1 MKKGLRENIM
11 ATWKLLT
18 MALLIAGHSALAQLP
33 AVSVPMKSTGALV
46 SAESGGTP
54 IAGSKK
60 KPAVAPAP
68 KSGTSGGKE
77 AGKRFP
83 QEVKDAA
90 EKEADG
96 KCVFCGQA
104 TTRETG
110 PQQRNTDHAVPKS
123 RDGTATLDN
132 AQNTCRTCNLEKGAK
147 TTEEFLEEK
156 PQK

>member
-1 MKKGLRENIM
+1 M
-11 ATWKLLT
+11 ATWKHLALVLL
-18 MALLIAGHSALAQLP
+18 MVGHSALAQPP
-33 AVSVPMKSTGALV
+33 AVTVPMESTGTLV
-46 SAESGGTP
+46 RAESGGTP
-54 IAGSKK
+54 ITGSKRR
-60 KPAVAPAP
+60 PAVTPAP
-68 KSGTSGGKE
+68 KPGTSGGKE

-96 KCVFCGQA
+96 QCVFCGQE
-104 TTRETG
+104 TTREAG

-147 TTEEFLEEK
+147 TTAEFLEEK
-156 PQK
+156 QKK

>member
-1 MKKGLRENIM
+1 MKKGPRENLM
-11 ATWKLLT
+11 ATWKLLA
-18 MALLIAGHSALAQLP
+18 MVLLMAGHGALAQPP
-33 AVSVPMKSTGALV
+33 AVPVPMESTRTLV
-46 SAESGGTP
+46 RAESEGTP

-68 KSGTSGGKE
+68 KAGTSGGKE

-83 QEVKDAA
+83 QEVKDTA
-90 EKEADG
+90 EKEADS

-104 TTRETG
+104 TIREAG

-132 AQNTCRTCNLEKGAK
+132 AQNTCRTCNLQKGAK
-147 TTEEFLEEK
+147 TTEEFVEEK
-156 PQK
+156 QQK